1 MTSKAAEARRAWRA
15 LSRLFLSDETHDRFH
30 DACEAVGLPH
40 PGSLKA
46 LLSIDV
52 DAAAPMRT
60 LAEHL
65 RCDASYVTAL
75 VDALEDSGYVARRA
89 SDTDR
94 RVKLVELTGE
104 GRKAK
109 ERALDVLL
117 APPPSLEQL
126 TATELRT
133 LAQLLERV
141 GGAYP
146 PLPS

>member
-1 MTSKAAEARRAWRA
+1 MTTKAVDARRAWLA
-15 LSRLFLSDETHDRFH
+15 ISRLFLSSDNQDRFH
-30 DACEAVGLPH
+30 LACAAAGLPH

-52 DAAAPMRT
+52 EAAPPMRT
-60 LAEHL
+60 VAEHL
-65 RCDASYVTAL
+65 DCDASYVTAL
-75 VDALEDSGYVARRA
+75 VDALEELGYVARRA

-94 RVKLVELTGE
+94 RVKLVELTAQ

-109 ERALDVLL
+109 ERALEVLL
-117 APPPSLEQL
+117 APPPSLEAL

-141 GGAYP
+141 ASDYP
-146 PLPS
+146 PVPS